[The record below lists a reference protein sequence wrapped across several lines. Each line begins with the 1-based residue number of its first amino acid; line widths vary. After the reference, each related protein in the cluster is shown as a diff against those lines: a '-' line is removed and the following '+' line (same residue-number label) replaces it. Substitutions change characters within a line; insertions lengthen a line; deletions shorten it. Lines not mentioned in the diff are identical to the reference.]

1 MEATCLS
8 CKFYKVED
16 ALSGFCRVIVRET
29 GNRDAE
35 KPMVRADSAC
45 DKWVDSGQQYY
56 IRLGWIRAQ
65 EEKAVSEQKN

>member
-1 MEATCLS
+1 METTCLS

-29 GNRDAE
+29 GDRNAE
-35 KPMVRADSAC
+35 RPMVRADHAC

-56 IRLGWIRAQ
+56 IRLGWIKAQ
-65 EEKAVSEQKN
+65 QATAEGDRN

>member
-1 MEATCLS
+1 METTCLS

-16 ALSGFCRVIVRET
+16 AVSGVCRVLVKET

-35 KPMVRADSAC
+35 RPMVRADGAC

-56 IRLGWIRAQ
+56 IRLGWIRSQQAAAGEPGQ
-65 EEKAVSEQKN
+65 

>member
-1 MEATCLS
+1 METTCLS

-16 ALSGFCRVIVRET
+16 ALSGFCRVAVKET
-29 GNRDAE
+29 GDRDAE
-35 KPMVRADSAC
+35 RPMVRADNGC

-65 EEKAVSEQKN
+65 QAGKDKAQ